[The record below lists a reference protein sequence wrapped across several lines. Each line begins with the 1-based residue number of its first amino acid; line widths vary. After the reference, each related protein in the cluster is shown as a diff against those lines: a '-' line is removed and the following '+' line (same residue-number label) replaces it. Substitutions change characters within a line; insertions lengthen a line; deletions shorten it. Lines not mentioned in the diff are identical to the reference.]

1 MIPVEDL
8 ALVQAW
14 CRANSPEH
22 MADRIRVESH
32 VDGNTVTLCETLP
45 PWSGEGE
52 WTHDE
57 FAQLRYRPRLGD
69 YELRWHDMHLRWRKY
84 TPENIP
90 PVAGS
95 CEELLDEITADPWA
109 LFRG

>member
-8 ALVQAW
+8 ARVQAW
-14 CRANSPEH
+14 CRADSPEH
-22 MADRIRVESH
+22 MADRIRVECH
-32 VDGNTVTLCETLP
+32 VDGNTVTLCETLA
-45 PWSGEGE
+45 PWDGQGE

-57 FAQLRYRPRLGD
+57 FAQLRHRPRLGD
-69 YELRWHDMHLRWRKY
+69 YELRWHDSNLRWRRY

-90 PVAGS
+90 PVTGS
-95 CEELLDEITADPWA
+95 CEELLAEIKADPWA